1 MDKPKLTVTVLTY
14 KRPEELRLGL
24 PVIIEHVRSLN
35 ENPEQAIIAEVL
47 VVDND
52 PAGSAQPIVNQ
63 IGSDDVRYVIESQ
76 PGISAGR
83 NRALDEAKHS
93 DLLSYI
99 DDDER
104 PQEQWLVPLIETWKQ
119 TGAAAVMGR
128 VVSTFETDPGPW
140 IQAGRFFVRRRMK
153 TGTPVRVAAAGN
165 LLLDMNQVRELGVRF
180 HPDFGLTGA
189 EDTLFSRMLNRRGGL
204 IVWCDESVATD
215 FVPHSRAT
223 KKWVLARSWSHG
235 NSATMV
241 ELYLAQGM
249 WARTLV
255 RMAAILQG
263 LLRVFGGGGRYA
275 VGLIL
280 RSNQHEARGL
290 RAALRG
296 FGMLAG
302 AFGVAYQEYARTAGR
317 PDSNVLASSTGQGE

>member
-1 MDKPKLTVTVLTY
+1 MDKLKLTVAILTY

-24 PVIIEHVRSLN
+24 PVVIEHVRNLN
-35 ENPEQAIIAEVL
+35 DNGEHAISGEVL

-52 PAGSAQPIVNQ
+52 PAGSAQSIVSQ
-63 IGSDDVRYVIESQ
+63 LGSDVLRYVIEPQ
-76 PGISAGR
+76 AGISSAR
-83 NRALDEAKHS
+83 NRALDEAKNS

-104 PQEQWLVPLIETWKQ
+104 PQEQWLIPLIETWKQ
-119 TGAAAVMGR
+119 SGAAAVMGR
-128 VVSTFETDPGPW
+128 VVSTFETDPDPW

-153 TGTPVRVAAAGN
+153 TGTAVPVAAAGN
-165 LLLDMNQVRELGVRF
+165 LLLDMHQVRKLGVQF

-189 EDTLFSRMLNRRGGL
+189 EDTLFSRMLTERGGV

-215 FVPHSRAT
+215 FVPRTRST

-249 WARTLV
+249 WAKLLV
-255 RMAAILQG
+255 RTAAILRG
-263 LLRVFGGGGRYA
+263 FLRVFGGGGRYV

-280 RSNQHEARGL
+280 QSNRHEARGL

-296 FGMLAG
+296 LGMVAG
-302 AFGVAYQEYARTAGR
+302 AFGVTYQEYARTPKGGNLKA
-317 PDSNVLASSTGQGE
+317 LISSLRQRT